1 MYTKQAEK
9 RGLNYR
15 ITNSEQ
21 SLPLRVA
28 GEDMW
33 GSKKNSVTNR
43 GADVTGH
50 LPLDFDAAA

>member
-1 MYTKQAEK
+1 MYTKQPGK

-15 ITNSEQ
+15 ITSSEQ

-43 GADVTGH
+43 GADVTYH
-50 LPLDFDAAA
+50 

>member
-1 MYTKQAEK
+1 MYPKQPGK

-33 GSKKNSVTNR
+33 GSKKNSMTNR
-43 GADVTGH
+43 GADVTYH
-50 LPLDFDAAA
+50 